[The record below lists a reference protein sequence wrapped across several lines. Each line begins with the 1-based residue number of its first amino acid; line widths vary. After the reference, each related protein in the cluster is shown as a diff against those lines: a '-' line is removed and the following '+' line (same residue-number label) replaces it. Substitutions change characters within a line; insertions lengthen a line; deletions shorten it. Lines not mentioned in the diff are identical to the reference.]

1 MVFQV
6 NYTEKLCGSYILDA
20 DSEEEA
26 ISKFEGM
33 LSAGQIDT
41 LDLDVVDSHAE
52 AVAVGHEDRNGLWVY
67 DQYWL
72 KETTGSGVVK

>member
-41 LDLDVVDSHAE
+41 LDLDVVDSYAE
-52 AVAVGHEDRNGLWVY
+52 AVAVGHEDKNGVWVY
-67 DQYWL
+67 EPSWL
-72 KETTGSGVVK
+72 EETVNGGEK